1 MYIKTTHHIKVT
13 VNPGYLDNQSEP
25 SRDLYVWA
33 YTIRIEN
40 LGQVDVKLLGRHWQ
54 ITNGHGHVQEVSG
67 EGVIGEQPLIKSG
80 GHYEYT
86 SGAALA
92 TPSGIMVGKF
102 QMVEVESG
110 ALMNVDIPAFS
121 LDSPYQVIR
130 SH

>member
-67 EGVIGEQPLIKSG
+67 EGVIGEQPLIKAG

-102 QMVEVESG
+102 QMVEVETG
-110 ALMNVDIPAFS
+110 ALFNVDIPAFS